1 MSGERYHSVTT
12 SLVYLPMRTARKND
26 FFTGMP
32 DDRARPKS
40 PSFSSPSLLIRRFC
54 GLRSLGVGDKRQNYL
69 WRMR

>member
-12 SLVYLPMRTARKND
+12 SLVYLLVRIARKND

-32 DDRARPKS
+32 EERARPKS
-40 PSFSSPSLLIRRFC
+40 PSFSSPSLLMRRFW
-54 GLRSLGVGDKRQNYL
+54 GLRSLGVGRRRQNHL